1 MKPTKQQLELLEL
14 AKKADKD
21 SNDAILYLFT
31 KTNAKFKKLNDTV
44 VKAFK
49 ALEDYKK
56 KVKDYK
62 DNIPDLGKYL
72 KSVRGKEG
80 KIGERGERGESIRG
94 KDGKD
99 ANEEKIIKKVIK
111 KIPIPKDGI
120 TPIKGIDYFDGINGK
135 DGVGTNGADGSP
147 DTSEIIKNKLEFLKK
162 ESRLKI
168 SAIKNLEKRLKELEE
183 RPMGGGGG
191 GFSKIH
197 MEQKFIDDQTFTGIQ
212 NGVNKIF
219 TIIRTPNPL
228 SSLKVYRGGARQ
240 RITEDYTVSGK
251 TVTFLVA
258 PSVGEIIL
266 YDLRI

>member
-1 MKPTKQQLELLEL
+1 MKLTKEQKEILEI
-14 AKKADKD
+14 AKRKG
-21 SNDAILYLFT
+21 NDADLFMLN
-31 KTNAKFKKLNDTV
+31 KVNAEFKKLNDTV

-80 KIGERGERGESIRG
+80 KVGERGERGESIRG

-147 DTSEIIKNKLEFLKK
+147 DTSEVIRDKLELLNGEERFD
-162 ESRLKI
+162 I
-168 SAIKNLEKRLKELEE
+168 SFIKGLRRKLTKLEE
-183 RPMGGGGG
+183 RPLGKSGGIGDAN
-191 GFSKIH
+191 
-197 MEQKFIDDQTFTGIQ
+197 MKFGIGRLVK
-212 NGVNKIF
+212 NE
-219 TIIRTPNPL
+219 TPNGTINGTN
-228 SSLKVYRGGARQ
+228 KVYTVENSVHAILSFGINGMV
-240 RITEDYTVSGK
+240 IHDNEYTISGK
-251 TVTFLVA
+251 TITFTNA
-258 PSVGEIIL
+258 IPAGASGSTF
-266 YDLRI
+266 RIVYI